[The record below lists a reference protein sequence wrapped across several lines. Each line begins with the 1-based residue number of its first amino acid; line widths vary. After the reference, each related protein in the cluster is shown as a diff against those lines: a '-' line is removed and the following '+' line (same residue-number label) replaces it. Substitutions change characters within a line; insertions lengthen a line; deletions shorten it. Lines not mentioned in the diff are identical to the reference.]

1 MFDPIVILG
10 GAAVVTVCGAVGSMA
25 LSCFQKCGPNQ
36 AMIISGLGTKHGEHD
51 FKIVKGGGAVVWPVI
66 QQRAFLSLEVMTID
80 VKSAAPIITKNGV
93 PIIVEGVAQVKVKG
107 DEESIA
113 TAAEQFLDK
122 SDNEI
127 KSIAHETLVG
137 HLRAIL
143 GTLEVEQLISNFDQF
158 AMRVQEVSIGDLKK
172 MGLTVVSFTI
182 KEIKDN
188 VGYLDSLGRQR
199 TAETKKEADIGVA
212 NAARETRIAQAGAER
227 DGNIAQAKATEDG
240 AKAKLLADTHI
251 AEANKEYQV
260 KQAMYQE
267 EISQKKAASDLA
279 YKIVEAT
286 TSQKLAEE
294 MQQIEIVKAQKN
306 VELQQVEVRRRQ
318 IQLEAEIT
326 KPAEAEQTKVRI
338 YAQAEQEKRKL
349 LAVADADSAKLRASG
364 EAEAIRLKALA
375 EAEAIRATGLAN
387 AEAAKAQGL
396 AEAAVIA
403 AKGEAEAQAMMKKAE
418 AYKMYNEAAIASM
431 IIERLPEVVTAAAT
445 PLSKIGNVTVLA
457 TSGDSVGASRVSNEV
472 LNVAAQSMTLIKG
485 LTGFDL
491 GAALNRKNPNMNGNS
506 AEPAKVLVETLAS
519 KVPQSLPQVHAPAP
533 QIHPPTA
540 PQVSTVPKPKEETTV
555 Q

>member
-1 MFDPIVILG
+1 MGHVSNGAPVFHLSLENTSMFDPLLLLG
-10 GAAVVTVCGAVGSMA
+10 GAAVVTVVGAVGSMA

-36 AMIISGLGTKHGEHD
+36 AMIISGLGTKRGEHD

-80 VKSAAPIITKNGV
+80 VKSSAPIITKNGV
-93 PIIVEGVAQVKVKG
+93 PISVEGVAQIKVKG

-127 KSIAHETLVG
+127 KSIAHETLTG

-143 GTLEVEQLISNFDQF
+143 GTMEVEQLISNFDQF
-158 AMRVQEVSIGDLKK
+158 ATRVQEVSIGDLKK

-188 VGYLDSLGRQR
+188 VGYLEALGRQK

-212 NAARETRIAQAGAER
+212 NASRETAIAKAAAERDAHIAQA
-227 DGNIAQAKATEDG
+227 QATEQG
-240 AKAKLLADTHI
+240 AKAKLVADTHI
-251 AEANKEYQV
+251 AEANKEFQV
-260 KQAMYQE
+260 KQAAYQE
-267 EISQKKAASDLA
+267 EISQRKAASDLA

-306 VELQQVEVRRRQ
+306 VELQQVEVKRRQ

-326 KPAEAEQTKVRI
+326 KPAEAELSKVRI
-338 YAQAEQEKRKL
+338 YAQAEQDKRKL
-349 LAVADADSAKLRASG
+349 LAVADADAAKLRAAG
-364 EAEAIRLKALA
+364 EAEAIRLKAIA
-375 EAEAIRATGLAN
+375 EAEAIKATGLAQ
-387 AEAAKAQGL
+387 ADAARAQGL
-396 AEAAVIA
+396 ADAAVIA
-403 AKGEAEAQAMMKKAE
+403 AKGEAEAQAMLKKAE

-431 IIERLPEVVTAAAT
+431 IIDRLPEVVNAAAT

-457 TSGDSVGASRVSNEV
+457 TSGDSVGASRLSNEV

-491 GAALNRKNPNMNGNS
+491 SAALNRKSGAMGNGTVET
-506 AEPAKVLVETLAS
+506 EPAKMLVETLA
-519 KVPQSLPQVHAPAP
+519 KAK
-533 QIHPPTA
+533 
-540 PQVSTVPKPKEETTV
+540 TVEDKPN